1 MAEQRWVPKHNPWLI
16 ALVVSM
22 ATFMEVLDTSV
33 ANVALPHIA
42 GSLGA
47 SQDESTWVLTCYLV
61 SNAVVLPLASYIST
75 LIGRK
80 RFYMSCVA
88 LFGISSLLCGLAPTL
103 PLLLFFRV
111 LQGVGGGGLG
121 PSEQSIL
128 ADTFEP
134 AKRGQ
139 AFALYGMAVIL
150 APTVGPT
157 IGGWLTDNF
166 DWRWIFFINLPVVVL
181 SLFLTHK
188 LVEDPPAIQKEV
200 KEARSSHFRVDYIGF
215 SLLALTFG
223 TLEVVLDKGQEDDW
237 FSSHLITTFV
247 IVSAVAF
254 IAVILW
260 ELYLARKKQRPIL
273 DLRLFSNRNFA
284 LSMGMMFVLGASLY
298 AVNTL
303 FSQFLQN
310 LMGYTAEQSGLALA
324 SGGLATMIC
333 MVIVGAISSKV
344 DPRKLAAFGFAVT
357 AASLFYMSGMDLQM
371 SFAHASSLKFFQ
383 GFGIAFLFI
392 PISTMSYIGVP
403 ENKNNDVSGMTNLA
417 RNIGGSCGTSY
428 LTTVYARHQQ
438 VHQHA
443 LIKNATN
450 GNIFYLNRIN
460 TMTQQHMASGMSR
473 MAAKQHA
480 IQQFYQQLQAQA
492 GVMSYIDIILFFAG
506 ACLLMIPVAFF
517 MKRGVAS
524 STAVMH

>member
-1 MAEQRWVPKHNPWLI
+1 MDHERWVPKHNPWLI
-16 ALVVSM
+16 AVVVSM

-42 GSLGA
+42 GSFGA

-61 SNAVVLPLASYIST
+61 SNAVVLPISSYIST

-80 RFYMSCVA
+80 RFYMTCVA
-88 LFGISSLLCGLAPTL
+88 LFGISSLLCGIAPTL

-121 PSEQSIL
+121 PSEQAIL
-128 ADTFEP
+128 ADTFPPE
-134 AKRGQ
+134 KRGQ

-150 APTVGPT
+150 APTIGPT
-157 IGGWLTDNF
+157 VGGWLTDNF

-200 KEARSSHFRVDYIGF
+200 KQACSGHFRVDYIGF
-215 SLLALTFG
+215 SLLALAFG

-237 FSSHLITTFV
+237 FSSHMITTFV
-247 IVSAVAF
+247 IVSAVSLV
-254 IAVILW
+254 AVVFW
-260 ELYLARKKQRPIL
+260 ELYLARKKERPIL
-273 DLRLFSNRNFA
+273 DLRLFANRNFA

-298 AVNTL
+298 AINTL

-333 MVIVGAISSKV
+333 MVVVGSLSSKV
-344 DPRKLAAFGFAVT
+344 DPRKMMAFGFAVT
-357 AASLFYMSGMDLQM
+357 TASLVYMSGLDLQM
-371 SFAHASSLKFFQ
+371 SFAHASLLKFFQ

-392 PISTMSYIGVP
+392 PISTMSYVGVP

-438 VHQHA
+438 VHQHY

-450 GNIFYLNRIN
+450 ANIFYINRIN
-460 TMTQQHMASGMSR
+460 TMTQQHIASGSSR
-473 MAAKQHA
+473 IAAKQQA
-480 IQQFYQQLQAQA
+480 IHQFYQTLQAQA
-492 GVMSYIDIILFFAG
+492 GVMSYIDIIQFFAFM
-506 ACLLMIPVAFF
+506 CLLMIPVAFF
-517 MKRGVAS
+517 LKRGTGN
-524 STAVMH
+524 TAVMH